1 MNRLKKHSIHYLQ
14 VRLLLLSL
22 CLTLAPLQWSHAEP
36 KAGISL
42 QEATDTA
49 LKQFGG
55 EVIKSESNKQNGTSV
70 YVIRLLSNGRVK
82 EVHIDS
88 QSGKVIAPNKE

>member
-1 MNRLKKHSIHYLQ
+1 MNRRKKHSIHYLQ
-14 VRLLLLSL
+14 LSLLSL

-36 KAGISL
+36 KAAISL

-49 LKQFGG
+49 LKKFGG
-55 EVIKSESNKQNGTSV
+55 EVIKRKSNKQNGTPV
-70 YVIRLLSNGRVK
+70 YIIRLLSNGRVK

-88 QSGKVIAPNKE
+88 QTGKVIAPNKE